1 MLRGQKMTTTSSEKE
16 VPHPSVQ
23 SRKFATR
30 SCRGCHQRKIRCDR
44 AVPCTNC
51 SRCGIICVYPTK
63 ESDMARKA
71 PTLQSI
77 ANRLER
83 LEDLL
88 SRLVE
93 DGQITTVAAGGRR
106 RESQTQ
112 VPFHSGANVNRTEA
126 ANQHP
131 SNQDPGASTWELLLN
146 EEEVVQYANKSLPGN
161 EERVRNPPS
170 TASGTTFSHIQKSTK
185 AHHTPHAQSN
195 ASSLSSNFFDAL
207 DFYPDTQLALRLW
220 NVYVKS
226 VDPVLKILH
235 IPTVQ
240 SIFVETILD
249 PKSAQSSIVALTY
262 AIYFAAVT
270 ALCHDDSE
278 PMALPSE
285 KHELLKRYKKSLDQL
300 LMATELMNRPELVS
314 LQALAI
320 YATCLRVHE
329 VGRSVWVLNGLAIRL
344 AQSIGLHRDG
354 ASLQLSPF
362 DTEIRLRLWWH
373 LCVLDS
379 RAPEDQGFQPTVDVI
394 NRGLRLP
401 LNVNDNQIY
410 PGMTRLPVESHGW
423 TEMSFFL
430 IQTESCRLL
439 HPILNIQY
447 QYSTNAFLGIR
458 EKRNLID
465 EHGRSLM
472 AKYGM
477 LPGDAAAASTDLLHI
492 AIQHTATAHKKMQFV
507 LQLREEVSMQK
518 QKGAQGDSISDVE
531 KRSFKLACEALE
543 CSRVL
548 LREGIASRSG
558 LQWFF
563 KMYTQWYALAYVLRC
578 LCGSPQGP
586 ETERAWTLVEELF
599 PLGMS
604 LDDEYWHGSI
614 WSYLNL
620 LRSQAS
626 SLRQYDQ
633 RPSTGGN
640 EHSISSHTLPPDV
653 KIPPSTDTPE
663 TTPTGAAHGTS
674 GFSELDQELITDSN
688 QTFFSSLDL
697 SMPEFPFLPDWNAII
712 NGCLIN
718 DIPEI
723 DTYSCGDYPADIA

>member
-1 MLRGQKMTTTSSEKE
+1 
-16 VPHPSVQ
+16 
-23 SRKFATR
+23 
-30 SCRGCHQRKIRCDR
+30 
-44 AVPCTNC
+44 
-51 SRCGIICVYPTK
+51 
-63 ESDMARKA
+63 MARRGG

-77 ANRLER
+77 SNRLER
-83 LEDLL
+83 LEVLL
-88 SRLVE
+88 VRLAE
-93 DGQITTVAAGGRR
+93 DGQVTTRAAGGRR
-106 RESQTQ
+106 RELQTQ
-112 VPFHSGANVNRTEA
+112 VQFYSDVKINGSEA
-126 ANQHP
+126 AIHPP

-146 EEEVVQYANKSLPGN
+146 EEEVVQYANNSLPEN
-161 EERVRNPPS
+161 EDQVRNPQS
-170 TASGTTFSHIQKSTK
+170 IASGTTPSHIQNSTK
-185 AHHTPHAQSN
+185 AHHTPHAQPN
-195 ASSLSSNFFDAL
+195 ASCTTLNVFDVL
-207 DFYPDTQLALRLW
+207 DYYPDTQLALRLW

-240 SIFVETILD
+240 STVVETILD
-249 PKSAQSSIVALTY
+249 PKSAQSSVVALTY

-270 ALCHDDSE
+270 ALCHDDDDE
-278 PMALPSE
+278 PTVLPCE
-285 KHELLKRYKKSLDQL
+285 KPVLLEHYKKALDQL
-300 LMATELMNRPELVS
+300 LMPTELMKRPELVS

-379 RAPEDQGFQPTVDVI
+379 RAPEDQGFQPTVDVM

-410 PGMTRLPVESHGW
+410 PGMKHLPVESQGW

-430 IQTESCRLL
+430 IQTDSCRLL
-439 HPILNIQY
+439 HPILSIQE
-447 QYSTNAFLGIR
+447 QYSANAFLNITETR
-458 EKRNLID
+458 HLIH
-465 EHGRSLM
+465 EHGRILM

-477 LPGDAAAASTDLLHI
+477 APGDAAPTDLSRI
-492 AIQHTATAHKKMQFV
+492 AFQHTAIARKKMEFV
-507 LQLREEVSMQK
+507 LQLREEITMRK
-518 QKGAQGDSISDVE
+518 KKDAQDDAISDVH
-531 KRSFKLACEALE
+531 KQSFKLACDALE

-548 LREGIASRSG
+548 LKEGMTSG
-558 LQWFF
+558 SGFQWFF

-578 LCGSPQGP
+578 LCSSPRGP
-586 ETERAWTLVEELF
+586 ETERAWRLVEELF
-599 PLGMS
+599 PLGMNF
-604 LDDEYWHGSI
+604 DDEYGHGSI

-620 LRSQAS
+620 LRSQAL
-626 SLRQYDQ
+626 SLRQHAQ
-633 RPSTGGN
+633 RRSSGIIEN
-640 EHSISSHTLPPDV
+640 SISSQNLSSEF
-653 KIPPSTDTPE
+653 KLRPSTDTTATATATAP
-663 TTPTGAAHGTS
+663 PPPPGHGTS
-674 GFSELDQELITDSN
+674 NFPELDQELMTDSN

-712 NGCLIN
+712 NGCFIN

-723 DTYSCGDYPADIA
+723 DTSCTGNYPTDAA

>member
-1 MLRGQKMTTTSSEKE
+1 
-16 VPHPSVQ
+16 
-23 SRKFATR
+23 
-30 SCRGCHQRKIRCDR
+30 
-44 AVPCTNC
+44 
-51 SRCGIICVYPTK
+51 
-63 ESDMARKA
+63 MARKGG
-71 PTLQSI
+71 PSLQSI
-77 ANRLER
+77 SNRLER
-83 LEDLL
+83 LEVLL
-88 SRLVE
+88 SRLAE
-93 DGQITTVAAGGRR
+93 DGQVTTRAAGSRR
-106 RESQTQ
+106 RETQTQ
-112 VPFHSGANVNRTEA
+112 AQFNSSGNANRTGD
-126 ANQHP
+126 
-131 SNQDPGASTWELLLN
+131 SNRHSSNEDPGPSTWELLLN
-146 EEEVVQYANKSLPGN
+146 EEEVVQYANNSIADDEDP
-161 EERVRNPPS
+161 VRNLQP
-170 TASGTTFSHIQKSTK
+170 AALETTYSHIQKSTK
-185 AHHTPHAQSN
+185 AHSTPYAQPD
-195 ASSLSSNFFDAL
+195 AIESSNFL
-207 DFYPDTQLALRLW
+207 DVLSFYPDTQLALRLW
-220 NVYVKS
+220 NVYITS

-240 SIFVETILD
+240 STIVGIILD

-270 ALCHDDSE
+270 ALCHDDNESIV
-278 PMALPSE
+278 LPCE
-285 KHELLKRYKKSLDQL
+285 KSLLLENYKKALDQL
-300 LMATELMNRPELVS
+300 LMPTELMRRPEIES

-354 ASLQLSPF
+354 ASLQLGPF

-430 IQTESCRLL
+430 IQTDSCRLL
-439 HPILNIQY
+439 HPILSIQE
-447 QYSTNAFLGIR
+447 QCSTNASLSIQ

-465 EHGRSLM
+465 EQGRILK
-472 AKYGM
+472 AKYDM
-477 LPGDAAAASTDLLHI
+477 QAGDAAPTDLSRI
-492 AIQHTATAHKKMQFV
+492 AFQHTATACKKMLFV
-507 LQLREEVSMQK
+507 LQLREEISMRNQK
-518 QKGAQGDSISDVE
+518 DAQDDAIFDVHKE
-531 KRSFKLACEALE
+531 SFKLACDALE

-548 LREGIASRSG
+548 LKEDMTSGSG

-578 LCGSPQGP
+578 LCGSPRGP

-599 PLGMS
+599 PRGMN
-604 LDDEYWHGSI
+604 LDDEYGHGSI

-620 LRSQAS
+620 LRSRAS
-626 SLRQYDQ
+626 SLRQDDQ
-633 RPSTGGN
+633 RRLSGSN
-640 EHSISSHTLPPDV
+640 EQFISSHSFPLDS
-653 KIPPSTDTPE
+653 KIPLSTDTGTATE
-663 TTPTGAAHGTS
+663 TTPLVAAHGTS
-674 GFSELDQELITDSN
+674 SFPEEGQNLITDPN
-688 QTFFSSLDL
+688 QTYNSFIDL

-723 DTYSCGDYPADIA
+723 DTSFTGDYSADAA